1 MSLHRAERFR
11 EPVMRLT
18 ASDGSETWVYQYPK
32 YMWKDTVRR
41 IMADVRDGKLPSSA
55 AEGLLGLMEE
65 AKDAD

>member
-1 MSLHRAERFR
+1 
-11 EPVMRLT
+11 MRLT